1 MLEAKAG
8 LSEERFVT
16 YGFLCFFRNPIFSIP
31 PFVFHIFPS
40 PYLLFP
46 SLVIPVERETASWTR
61 DCCLEREREIRLF
74 VARSTATSE
83 IYERPRA
90 SLRCVLKHP
99 IRSCECSYFDF
110 VYSIEQTKGG
120 GAKLESCAWDKR
132 KQELNVNGVMTLT
145 FR

>member
-61 DCCLEREREIRLF
+61 DCCFERERDSSIRSSFNSYVRDTNVHVQVYGVFWNIQLEVASVHTLILF
-74 VARSTATSE
+74 IQSSKRREVARNSKAALGTNAN
-83 IYERPRA
+83 R
-90 SLRCVLKHP
+90 
-99 IRSCECSYFDF
+99 
-110 VYSIEQTKGG
+110 
-120 GAKLESCAWDKR
+120 
-132 KQELNVNGVMTLT
+132 N
-145 FR
+145 

>member
-1 MLEAKAG
+1 MD
-8 LSEERFVT
+8 F
-16 YGFLCFFRNPIFSIP
+16 
-31 PFVFHIFPS
+31 FVFFEIPFSPFPPLFFTFFPPLISYS
-40 PYLLFP
+40 PRSLFP
-46 SLVIPVERETASWTR
+46 LERETASWTR

-83 IYERPRA
+83 IYERPCA